1 MEDFVM
7 KKLWKKIALG
17 LIALTMASQA
27 HALILIEPYLGYD
40 YSLKGEYAGDVGDF
54 NFSGFGYGLR
64 LGLQF
69 PTLMLG
75 VSWDRL
81 DLEFENGFKEDVDQI
96 NFGVFVGWSPKG
108 EGVRFWGEYFIDVE
122 NDQEGPGK
130 DSGEGFGL
138 GLGWKFKPWL
148 ALNLEYR
155 NWKMDAPNDENGS
168 SLFLNLSFPF
178 DLL

>member
-1 MEDFVM
+1 M

-17 LIALTMASQA
+17 LIALTIASQA
-27 HALILIEPYLGYD
+27 HALILVEPYLGYD

-69 PTLMLG
+69 TTLMLG

-81 DLEFENGFKEDVDQI
+81 DLEFENGFKEDVDQT

-108 EGVRFWGEYFIDVE
+108 EGVRFWGEYFIDVK
-122 NDQEGPGK
+122 NDYVGPGQ

-155 NWKMDAPNDENGS
+155 NWSMDDSIYEKGS
-168 SLFLNLSFPF
+168 SLFLNLSFPL